1 MVDDVLTNKVA
12 AIEHSLHR
20 ITEEYGGDPR
30 NLFENPTRQDS
41 IVLNIQRACQSA
53 IDLAMHLVQIHGLG
67 VPQESRDAFVLLVEA
82 GLLDEPLGDSLMRMV
97 GFRNVAIHEYQQ
109 LNLEIVRSIIDKRLV
124 DLGRFAALAL
134 ETRGFRA

>member
-1 MVDDVLTNKVA
+1 RSGPTQYLPA
-12 AIEHSLHR
+12 
-20 ITEEYGGDPR
+20 
-30 NLFENPTRQDS
+30 FPTRRS
-41 IVLNIQRACQSA
+41 S
-53 IDLAMHLVQIHGLG
+53 DLAMHLVQIHGLG